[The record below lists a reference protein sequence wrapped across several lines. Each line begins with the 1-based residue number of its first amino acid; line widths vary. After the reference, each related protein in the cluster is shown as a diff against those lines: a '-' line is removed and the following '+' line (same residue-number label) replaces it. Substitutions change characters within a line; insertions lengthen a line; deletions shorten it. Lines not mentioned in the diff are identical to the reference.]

1 MNAAKEET
9 ETPEGQQND
18 DLEVGLGDTQLG
30 EKDTPKE
37 TKKNKKMSSA
47 KVKPEASGSARRG
60 STVSKKGTRIPD
72 KEAEAKFE
80 AHIKQ
85 FFFTKFGFL
94 SDDWRQ
100 EIVEYGVFISSVR
113 KSKVNPFHAHKLIEK
128 DLFHHM
134 FENEKCKV
142 EEKCTVNLDMCNQ
155 ADLKLMGQQFNGFV
169 FKTKDPKENV
179 KLWMKEFPA
188 MEELAKEGVS

>member
-60 STVSKKGTRIPD
+60 STVSK